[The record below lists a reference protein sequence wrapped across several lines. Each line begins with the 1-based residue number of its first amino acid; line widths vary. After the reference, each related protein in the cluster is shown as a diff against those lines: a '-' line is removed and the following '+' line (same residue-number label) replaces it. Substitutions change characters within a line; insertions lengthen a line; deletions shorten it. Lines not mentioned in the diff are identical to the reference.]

1 MRIASE
7 MKFKFTRNLSKR
19 VIYSFKVFVC
29 LVPSKCLKLTFLK
42 YIYAW
47 YYLFIIKPRVEHIE
61 QLEFISLELLKLNYI
76 KKKNS
81 IKTRFKLSTIKKE
94 PLNLY
99 LYETYSADQ
108 PSRFFWFSFA
118 ANFLWTLWV
127 QVLINPNNTAGIT
140 IIEVT
145 KKICL
150 QSEF

>member
-61 QLEFISLELLKLNYI
+61 QLEFISLELFKLNYI

-99 LYETYSADQ
+99 LSETYSAQ
-108 PSRFFWFSFA
+108 INLLAFFGFP
-118 ANFLWTLWV
+118 L
-127 QVLINPNNTAGIT
+127 
-140 IIEVT
+140 
-145 KKICL
+145 L
-150 QSEF
+150 QTFYERSEFKY

>member
-19 VIYSFKVFVC
+19 VIYSFKAFVC

-99 LYETYSADQ
+99 LSETYSAQ
-108 PSRFFWFSFA
+108 INLLAFFGFP
-118 ANFLWTLWV
+118 L
-127 QVLINPNNTAGIT
+127 
-140 IIEVT
+140 
-145 KKICL
+145 L
-150 QSEF
+150 QTFYELSEFKY